1 MSHIDKLV
9 TQVLLVVKTF
19 GLEEITPVILSNG
32 GNLIIH
38 LAPYPIVARLANV
51 IAQEEAN
58 IVYKRLNRELKV
70 AHYLQIKNVPVM
82 LPTELIDAGPHNVNE
97 TWMTLW
103 NYVPPIELQRPSP
116 SESVELVNNLSIAMK
131 DFSEELPV
139 LGVWER
145 TRRSAERLMKNSDPR
160 IQSLLEMFH
169 EVDKKMVLETSVF
182 IPSHGDAHAGNL
194 LPSAEG
200 WIWMDFEDVSLMPA
214 YWDLASFVGNLALF
228 NGFQDLTFS
237 YMLNNKKVVADPKA
251 FSFALTARIL
261 MSTLGNLD
269 YALEGYGNLE
279 FATQQLELA
288 GDFISQLDQIT

>member
-51 IAQEEAN
+51 ISQEEAN

-70 AHYLQIKNVPVM
+70 AHHLQIKNVPVM

-116 SESVELVNNLSIAMK
+116 SEAL
-131 DFSEELPV
+131 
-139 LGVWER
+139 
-145 TRRSAERLMKNSDPR
+145 NS
-160 IQSLLEMFH
+160 
-169 EVDKKMVLETSVF
+169 
-182 IPSHGDAHAGNL
+182 
-194 LPSAEG
+194 
-200 WIWMDFEDVSLMPA
+200 
-214 YWDLASFVGNLALF
+214 
-228 NGFQDLTFS
+228 
-237 YMLNNKKVVADPKA
+237 
-251 FSFALTARIL
+251 
-261 MSTLGNLD
+261 
-269 YALEGYGNLE
+269 
-279 FATQQLELA
+279 
-288 GDFISQLDQIT
+288 